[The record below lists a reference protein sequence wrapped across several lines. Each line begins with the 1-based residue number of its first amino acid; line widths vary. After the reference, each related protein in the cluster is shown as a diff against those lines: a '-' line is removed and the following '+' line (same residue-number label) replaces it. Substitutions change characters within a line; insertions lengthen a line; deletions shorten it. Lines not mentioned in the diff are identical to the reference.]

1 MGLDDSNIYIFVLNI
16 LYLVFAIFLPT
27 IYIYIYSKISIWN
40 GITILNFT
48 VDAGFPQFAS
58 DIISISSGFS
68 IIVQVVLAINLLIG
82 W

>member
-16 LYLVFAIFLPT
+16 LYLVFAIFLPI

-40 GITILNFT
+40 GIAILNFT